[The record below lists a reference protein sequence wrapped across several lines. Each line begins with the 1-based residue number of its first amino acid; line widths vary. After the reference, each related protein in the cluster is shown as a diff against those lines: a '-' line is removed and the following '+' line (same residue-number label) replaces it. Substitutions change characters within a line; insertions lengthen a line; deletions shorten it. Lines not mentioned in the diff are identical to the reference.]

1 MSEFVSVEI
10 KKHIGTIRKSEI
22 GWTKEFNLVSW
33 NGKEPKY
40 DIREWNERHD
50 RMSRGSTFTREE
62 AQKLLLTLI
71 DSDLLDTSVIIK
83 RAMKRG

>member
-22 GWTKEFNLVSW
+22 GWTKEINLVSW

-50 RMSRGSTFTREE
+50 RMSRGTTFTKEE
-62 AQKLLLTLI
+62 AQKLLLMLI
-71 DSDLLDTSVIIK
+71 DSDLLDTSVIIE

>member
-22 GWTKEFNLVSW
+22 GWAKEFNLVSW

-71 DSDLLDTSVIIK
+71 DSDLLDTSVIIE